1 MSDADSGSPF
11 DVGEPFLTAP
21 EVAARLHVT
30 AQTVRNWIDQG
41 ALPAIRVGRAF
52 RVNPRDVDDLLARTN
67 AAGVGRRSRR
77 GVWESARARI
87 YRESDSV

>member
-1 MSDADSGSPF
+1 MGTAQRPNLLLMSDADSGSPF

-41 ALPAIRVGRAF
+41 TLPAIRVGRAF
-52 RVNPRDVDDLLARTN
+52 RVNPRDVDVLLAL
-67 AAGVGRRSRR
+67 SL
-77 GVWESARARI
+77 I
-87 YRESDSV
+87 HI

>member
-1 MSDADSGSPF
+1 MSDAPTGEPF
-11 DVGEPFLTAP
+11 DVGEAFLSAP

-41 ALPAIRVGRAF
+41 TLPAIRVGRAF

>member
-1 MSDADSGSPF
+1 
-11 DVGEPFLTAP
+11 VGEPFLTAP

-41 ALPAIRVGRAF
+41 SLPAIRVGRAF

-67 AAGVGRRSRR
+67 AAGVARGSRR
-77 GVWESARARI
+77 GVWQPAAARI
-87 YRESDSV
+87 YREGDSV

>member
-41 ALPAIRVGRAF
+41 TLPAIRVGRAF
-52 RVNPRDVDDLLARTN
+52 RVNPRDVDVLLARTN
-67 AAGVGRRSRR
+67 AAGAGRRSRR
-77 GVWESARARI
+77 SVWQPAAARI
-87 YRESDSV
+87 YRESDSA